1 MLAQLAYLFIN
12 SINWSSGPIIMV
24 TTKTYTL
31 MILDDEED
39 ILTLYHDYLSSKGH
53 RIIRT
58 YVNAD
63 NILQDIDIECPD
75 AYIID
80 YRLLGNMN
88 GIEVAIEILK
98 KFPLACIVFITAVEL
113 LDQEISKHDIFSD
126 KNIDVLIKPVKL
138 NHIQDSLANLIN
150 KTQAPSVIDVK

>member
-1 MLAQLAYLFIN
+1 
-12 SINWSSGPIIMV
+12 MV
-24 TTKTYTL
+24 TTKTYTI

-39 ILTLYHDYLSSKGH
+39 ILTLYHDYLLSKGH

-58 YVNAD
+58 YANAD
-63 NILQDIDIECPD
+63 TILQDIDIEPPD
-75 AYIID
+75 VYIID

-98 KFPLACIVFITAVEL
+98 KFPSACIVFVTAIEL

-126 KNIDVLIKPVKL
+126 KNIDVLVKPVKL
-138 NHIQDSLANLIN
+138 NQIQDSLLTLLSKN
-150 KTQAPSVIDVK
+150 